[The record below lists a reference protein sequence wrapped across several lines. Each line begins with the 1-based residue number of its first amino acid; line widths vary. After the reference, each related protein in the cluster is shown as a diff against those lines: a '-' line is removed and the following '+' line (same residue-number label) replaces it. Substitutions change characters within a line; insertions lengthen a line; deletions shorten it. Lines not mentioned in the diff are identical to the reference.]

1 MTLLPAAAQARDVFQ
16 CEAKGNA
23 LGDAQRKPDNAAAG
37 SVSGLPLWARARR
50 STALSNLAG
59 RDHPLRPVFAHCHRL
74 ASASASKIALAAAPG
89 VLIGH
94 AQHPRAGRQHPPCHA
109 APAANAIASAIASD
123 AAYAHRHATIT
134 PASHKGVATLAHA
147 TTTAIR
153 SSLCRLHAA
162 IFYLVL

>member
-74 ASASASKIALAAAPG
+74 ASAAASKIALTAAPG
-89 VLIGH
+89 VLIWH
-94 AQHPRAGRQHPPCHA
+94 AQHPRAGRQPPPCHT
-109 APAANAIASAIASD
+109 APTANAIASD